1 MLRLNDKRKLT
12 YKLIYISLSVNF
24 NNVII
29 MNDELIKDLL
39 LHVIYLNSKQLY
51 GVFINKRCQQRYPIY
66 PCLKSILILLSLKYH

>member
-1 MLRLNDKRKLT
+1 
-12 YKLIYISLSVNF
+12 
-24 NNVII
+24 

-51 GVFINKRCQQRYPIY
+51 GVFINKRCQQRHSIY

>member
-1 MLRLNDKRKLT
+1 MIKESC
-12 YKLIYISLSVNF
+12 LINLYISLSVNF

-51 GVFINKRCQQRYPIY
+51 GVLLTNDVNKDILY

>member
-1 MLRLNDKRKLT
+1 
-12 YKLIYISLSVNF
+12 
-24 NNVII
+24 

>member
-1 MLRLNDKRKLT
+1 
-12 YKLIYISLSVNF
+12 
-24 NNVII
+24 

-66 PCLKSILILLSLKYH
+66 PCFKIHFNSSVS